1 MIETVSNI
9 EIDFVTVTAMLST
22 ANDDDGGDIGF
33 AVAAAAAVTVV
44 AFPDHSDMITNRIF
58 ARDVPSMPHQT
69 FVSDMAPSRNLPQ
82 VIISPTLL
90 AFLWRIKRKLL
101 VSIMEIGSSGCM
113 SDIIMANI
121 LLKTSRQEKQ
131 TSDTI
136 GKGVSLQKSF
146 HVQFQQNL

>member
-121 LLKTSRQEKQ
+121 LLKTSRQEEQ

-136 GKGVSLQKSF
+136 GKGVSLHKSF

>member
-121 LLKTSRQEKQ
+121 LLKTSRQEEQ

>member
-22 ANDDDGGDIGF
+22 ANDDDGGDTGF

-121 LLKTSRQEKQ
+121 LLKTSRQEEQ